1 MTRLTPNAPAGTQ
14 EPDPLGA
21 PKRRFR
27 DPAYKELAGNLGEL
41 RAAID
46 AIDEQCM
53 ALLAQRAMLVKDAA
67 RFKADHFQVSAP
79 QRQAEVYRKVREA
92 AMRHNPGFEGFE
104 DVIEQTWRTMVAR
117 FIAQESL
124 YFDQLEPL

>member
-1 MTRLTPNAPAGTQ
+1 MNTPTAPGTTAQ
-14 EPDPLGA
+14 EPDPFGA
-21 PKRRFR
+21 PKRRFK
-27 DPAYKELAGNLGEL
+27 DPAYKPLAANLVEI
-41 RAAID
+41 RAGID

-53 ALLAQRAMLVKDAA
+53 ALLAQRALLVKDAA

-104 DVIEQTWRTMVAR
+104 DVMEQTWRTMVAR